1 MNCNDDVIHDARIL
15 RTRARLADAV
25 LALAAERDIAH
36 VSVAELARRAGI
48 NRGTFY
54 DHAQSPV
61 ELLTSV
67 LSQDLDEVRR
77 IGMDQL
83 RRDGQLLRHLTRST
97 LRGILQHVLRHE
109 AIYAGP
115 SGSSS
120 TYALRVVLA
129 EHIEQSM
136 LSILGQG
143 FVQVPIPDADAARL
157 MAAYLGH
164 GAAGAV
170 EAWLHLPSPRDEA
183 KLLSAIEAIHPQ
195 WLAPDLAG
203 EKGDTKSAQ

>member
-1 MNCNDDVIHDARIL
+1 MKMSRIEEEGVYDVRIE
-15 RTRARLADAV
+15 RTRTRLTEAV
-25 LALAAERDIAH
+25 LALAAERDIAS
-36 VSVAELARRAGI
+36 VSVAELTRRAGV

-54 DHAQSPV
+54 DHAQSPI
-61 ELLTSV
+61 ELLTRV
-67 LSQDLDEVRR
+67 LSQDLDDVRR

-97 LRGILQHVLRHE
+97 LRGILQHVIRHE

-136 LSILGQG
+136 LPILGQG
-143 FVQVPIPDADAARL
+143 FVQVPIPDTDAVRL

-164 GAAGAV
+164 GAAGAL

-183 KLLSAIEAIHPQ
+183 RLLSAIEAMYPP
-195 WLAPDLAG
+195 WLAPDPG
-203 EKGDTKSAQ
+203 G